1 MKKHLFL
8 TGERQIGKSTAI
20 RRFLEAA
27 GDRGLLTGRTGG
39 FRSVKTDFEDGTAK
53 VYLVSLTDPV
63 FDEDHVFMELGAWHK
78 KTARDPEEENFD
90 ETPGGFSRPFGEKGP
105 LVKLD
110 VFNREGVR
118 LLKETE
124 GCSLILMD
132 EIGFAESNAEE
143 FRQAV
148 LDVLDGDCPVLGVLR
163 KDETPFL
170 RQLRERPDV
179 LLLTVTEENR
189 DLIPELLLFG
199 LSLNGNRLDNCS
211 VIGQEKE

>member
-8 TGERQIGKSTAI
+8 TGERQVGKTTAI
-20 RRFLEAA
+20 RRFLETAEE
-27 GDRGLLTGRTGG
+27 RGLLSGRIGG
-39 FRSVKTDFEDGTAK
+39 FRSVKKEFEDGTAK
-53 VYLVSLTDPV
+53 VYLVSVSDPAY
-63 FDEDHVFMELGAWHK
+63 DDSHVFMELGAWHK
-78 KTARDPEEENFD
+78 KTDRAPEADRPD
-90 ETPGGFSRPFGEKGP
+90 EVPGAFSRPFGERGP

-118 LLKETE
+118 LLKESE

-132 EIGFAESNAEE
+132 EIGFAESNAGE

-148 LDVLDGDCPVLGVLR
+148 LDVLDGGCPVLGVLR

-179 LLLTVTEENR
+179 LELTVTEENR

-199 LSLNGNRLDNCS
+199 LSLDRG
-211 VIGQEKE
+211 